1 MPFFVRYCFGFLIAA
16 LVIGGPIGY
25 AHYREKHFRNFRV
38 VEDGVLYRGGQM
50 SLSGLKRVIH
60 DYGIKTVITLR
71 DAYHPGDPP
80 PDNAE
85 EEYCTKEELN
95 YFRIPPR
102 KWWAPDGTV
111 PAEKGVREFLR
122 IMDDPANYPVLIH
135 CFAGS
140 HRTGAYCAVY
150 RMEYQRWPDAG
161 AIREVKDF
169 GYNNLDEEWDILTFL
184 EEYRPRWFLG
194 TGDSL
199 KEKWRPARQTAE
211 HEKQ

>member
-1 MPFFVRYCFGFLIAA
+1 MSHYLRYVFGILIAA

-38 VEDGVLYRGGQM
+38 VQDSVLYRSGQM
-50 SLSGLKRVIH
+50 SLSALQRLIH
-60 DYGIKTVITLR
+60 DYRIKTVITLR

-80 PDNAE
+80 PDTAE
-85 EEYCTKEELN
+85 EDYCTKEELN
-95 YFRIPPR
+95 YYRIPPR

-111 PAEKGVREFLR
+111 PAAKGVRQFLQ

-150 RMEYQRWPDAG
+150 RMEYQHWPNAD

-169 GYNNLDEEWDILTFL
+169 GYSNLDEEWDILTYL
-184 EEYRPRWFLG
+184 EEYQPRWRERVDRSFDALH
-194 TGDSL
+194 D
-199 KEKWRPARQTAE
+199 KEKLSR
-211 HEKQ
+211 